1 MWKRWLANTAA
12 AMYRKS
18 PGNVF
23 GSCGWSA
30 SYIFIEESDFIL
42 LRFLYIDFHFYQK
55 TINTALISINSD
67 EISIFLI
74 FSIFFREV
82 PMAFS
87 KGLSVFYVVKKNRP
101 SQKSNMIREIVRE
114 NRGEYEKVFD
124 FMIRHLSKK
133 ICIEKNLVSVQEFFF
148 FYIIYEFWL
157 NCCNCAWIICRM
169 NFMFYCY
176 LINCLKNFYIF
187 IILLL
192 LPRLLPNYLGLASLY
207 IYHYFSFVLCSHRY
221 K

>member
-1 MWKRWLANTAA
+1 
-12 AMYRKS
+12 MYRKS

-82 PMAFS
+82 PIIV
-87 KGLSVFYVVKKNRP
+87 GVFYVVEKNRP
-101 SQKSNMIREIVRE
+101 SQKSNIIREIVRE

-148 FYIIYEFWL
+148 FYIIYEFRL
-157 NCCNCAWIICRM
+157 NCCICA
-169 NFMFYCY
+169 
-176 LINCLKNFYIF
+176 
-187 IILLL
+187 
-192 LPRLLPNYLGLASLY
+192 
-207 IYHYFSFVLCSHRY
+207 
-221 K
+221 